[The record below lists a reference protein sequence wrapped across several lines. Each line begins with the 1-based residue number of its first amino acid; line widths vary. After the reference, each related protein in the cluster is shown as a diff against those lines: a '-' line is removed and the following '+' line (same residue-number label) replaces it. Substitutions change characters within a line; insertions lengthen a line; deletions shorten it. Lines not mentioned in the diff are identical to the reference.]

1 MPDSTRSG
9 RKSPRHPRF
18 DYRTHAAYF
27 VTICTH
33 HRQHLFGRVVDASM
47 RLSLFGKIAAA
58 EWIRSGS
65 IRDEVVLDAWVI
77 MPDHMHGIVCLV
89 PSGTTQ
95 VSPRGYRLRLETHDP
110 SSFREENR
118 SLRSG
123 VNGPVRYGRSLG
135 SMIAGFKSA
144 VTTRINRIR
153 QTPGSPVW
161 QPRYHDRILRDERA
175 WRACRHYI
183 RQNPARWTHRHP

>member
-144 VTTRINRIR
+144 ATTRINRIR
-153 QTPGSPVW
+153 RTPGAPVW
-161 QPRYHDRILRDERA
+161 QSRYHDRILRDERA

-183 RQNPARWTHRHP
+183 RQNPARWSHRHP

>member
-1 MPDSTRSG
+1 MTDSSRAG
-9 RKSPRHPRF
+9 RRSPRHPRF

-33 HRQHLFGRVVDASM
+33 DRRHLFGRIVDAEM
-47 RLSLFGKIAAA
+47 RLSLFGEIASE
-58 EWIRSGS
+58 EWTRSETL
-65 IRDEVVLDAWVI
+65 RDEVVLDAWVI

-89 PSGTTQ
+89 PSGTTE
-95 VSPRGYRLRLETHDP
+95 VSPRGYRLQLATQGSASMH
-110 SSFREENR
+110 EENR
-118 SLRSG
+118 PLRSG

-161 QPRYHDRILRDERA
+161 QSRYHDRILRDERA

-183 RQNPARWTHRHP
+183 RQNPTRWTHGP